1 MHRLFV
7 IFAWKIKENDLKLGR
22 WDQSVLWQWESRNKL
37 LLLSESCSSAWSVQ
51 KLDFA
56 SSSNEPYASQC
67 MFHTQTGS
75 EQSLPS
81 LLSDERGANYPFIFH
96 CTDLY
101 LAHKKISWG
110 KTLLTTSCIKYM
122 IDIQEKWHSHLRPE
136 ILNLQQEAPAFG
148 HGLHEE
154 RCLLH
159 LSLDESQVRS
169 RWIHSLL
176 MEQFLSLNYRI
187 LQEKQN
193 ESPDVLPTPH
203 RFTVPYNK
211 CVLEYEVPVKTILVT
226 HSL

>member
-1 MHRLFV
+1 MILNWEDETNLYSDNGNQGISFCFCQSLAAVHDQYKNWILHHPLINPMHLNACSTLRQ
-7 IFAWKIKENDLKLGR
+7 G
-22 WDQSVLWQWESRNKL
+22 QS
-37 LLLSESCSSAWSVQ
+37 
-51 KLDFA
+51 
-56 SSSNEPYASQC
+56 
-67 MFHTQTGS
+67 
-75 EQSLPS
+75 SLPS
-81 LLSDERGANYPFIFH
+81 LLSDERGANNPFIFH

-101 LAHKKISWG
+101 LAHKKISCG
-110 KTLLTTSCIKYM
+110 KTLLTTSCTKYT

-154 RCLLH
+154 HCLLH

-203 RFTVPYNK
+203 RFTVPCNK

-226 HSL
+226 DSL